1 VKVLV
6 IHHLEPCWG
15 SGYSRFGT
23 TFDEL
28 QEKFLDFLSE
38 NEFDRVILTRFED
51 WTAEPAHGYFPELLE
66 RISQVHDYG
75 YGWERECMKENPDRF
90 CEGGSHSEVVEIAD
104 WMIPL
109 KKASQVHIAGAFD
122 GECIEDLEIA
132 LRHLEIDF
140 NRIEK
145 LII

>member
-1 VKVLV
+1 MKVLV
-6 IHHLEPCWG
+6 IHHLEPMWG

-28 QEKFLDFLSE
+28 QERFLEYLEE
-38 NEFDRVILTRFED
+38 NEYDKIILTRFED

-66 RISQVHDYG
+66 KISAVHDYA
-75 YGWERECMKENPDRF
+75 YGWEAEERENDPERF
-90 CEGGSHSEVVEIAD
+90 CEGGSHSGAVLIDD

-109 KKASQVHIAGAFD
+109 KKAAQVHISGAFD

-132 LRHLEIDF
+132 LRHLEINF
-140 NRIEK
+140 KRIEK
-145 LII
+145 LIV